1 MKNRPYGGI
10 PVYATDKNVSDALKS
25 HRVDSKTLA
34 ELFLARNT
42 IVSVKTNRAKLATEF
57 CKLTHDFSDHQRI
70 AARLGAIARR
80 ERSKHVFISEE
91 CSTEKL
97 REAITQTKERCQDEV
112 ESFNFSKTADGF
124 RIEVAYIKLDYAK
137 SEFSQVQHRDGTIEI
152 ELSKSGSTVR
162 TQDNEFMSS
171 LQKQLTDCLSEA
183 LGKPLDL
190 VAISL
195 EDLPEPRTRSRFFEL
210 LTSGPTGYSRMD
222 IPEIFVYR
230 PKPSDWQT
238 DDDEEEEPFE
248 SSESMIERVML
259 RGSNVNRAQMLHE
272 LYDMDYYVV
281 KAGWNLRNLD
291 GAGTYYELEAVFS
304 DPPMCSDFSF
314 IVKAVNVR
322 QEART
327 TYLRRTPTRDEVSA
341 ISRRIEMHARS
352 VMEDL
357 RSELANSSEADNV
370 P

>member
-1 MKNRPYGGI
+1 MKNLPYGGI

-42 IVSVKTNRAKLATEF
+42 IVSVKTPRAKLAAEF
-57 CKLTHDFSDHQRI
+57 CKLTHDFSDHQKI
-70 AARLGAIARR
+70 AARLGAITRR

-91 CSTEKL
+91 CSIDKL
-97 REAITQTKERCQDEV
+97 REAITKTKDKCQDEV
-112 ESFNFSKTADGF
+112 ESFNFTKTEDGF
-124 RIEVAYIKLDYAK
+124 RIDVAYVKLDYTK

-152 ELSKSGSTVR
+152 ELSKSGTTVR

-171 LQKQLTDCLSEA
+171 LQRQLTECVSEA
-183 LGKPLDL
+183 IEKPLDL

-195 EDLPEPRTRSRFFEL
+195 QELTEPRTRTRFFEL
-210 LTSGPTGYSRMD
+210 LTSGPSDYARMD

-230 PKPSDWQT
+230 PKPIDWQI
-238 DDDEEEEPFE
+238 DDEEEQPIE

-272 LYDMDYYVV
+272 LYDKDFYVV
-281 KAGWNLRNLD
+281 KAGWTLRNLD
-291 GAGTYYELEAVFS
+291 GAGGFYELEAVFS

-314 IVKAVNVR
+314 LVKTVNVR
-322 QEART
+322 QEGKM

-341 ISRRIEMHARS
+341 ISRKIEMHARS
-352 VMEDL
+352 VVADL
-357 RSELANSSEADNV
+357 RSELVNASEVDNGS
-370 P
+370 